1 MSASIQNKSTIA
13 SIASDFESEYAGKRI
28 CLIGG
33 KLQGVEAAYLA
44 KKAGLAVILIDKNPS
59 ALAQSLADEFH
70 CFDITKDK
78 SRFISISAESDF
90 MIPVNENEETIAFLK
105 SVSNE
110 NEIKCP
116 LLFDF
121 GAYEISCDKSKSKNY
136 FKKIGV
142 PTPADKPNMPPYFVK
157 PPSESGSVGARIIH
171 SDDELNSVPENYL
184 IEEYLEGPVISL
196 EVIGNGSNYSV
207 VKETHIHID
216 DVWDCFMVTPLPD
229 DETYRK
235 IALDLA
241 KGLNLKGIMDVEAI
255 SSQKGW
261 KVLEIDA
268 RFPSQTPICVYF
280 SSGVN
285 LLLLLIEAFTVSDSE
300 FKEKSLLNST
310 NPKYKDAYCI
320 FEHFQKEGGKL
331 ISGGEH
337 LISAGSNFHPFEA
350 DSASESGIEI
360 FECTGN
366 DGYQAYTVIS
376 YAKTEA
382 ETKKKREK
390 AISLIL
396 DKNE

>member
-1 MSASIQNKSTIA
+1 MSVSEKSS
-13 SIASDFESEYAGKRI
+13 SIASDFPESKYAGKRI

-44 KKAGLAVILIDKNPS
+44 KKAGLFVVLIDKNPS
-59 ALAQSLADEFH
+59 ALAQNLADEFH

-78 SRFISISAESDF
+78 SRFISLSENVDF
-90 MIPVNENEETIAFLK
+90 MIPVNENEKTIAFLK
-105 SVSNE
+105 SVFESG
-110 NEIKCP
+110 EIKCP

-121 GAYEISCDKSKSKNY
+121 GAYEISCDKTKSKNY
-136 FKKIGV
+136 FKTVGV
-142 PTPADKPNMPPYFVK
+142 PTPADKPNAPPYFVK
-157 PPSESGSVGARIIH
+157 PPSESGSIGAKIIH
-171 SDDELNSVPENYL
+171 SDDELKAVPPNYL

-196 EVIGNGSNYSV
+196 EVIGNGSDYIV

-216 DVWDCFMVTPLPD
+216 DVWDCYMVTPLPS
-229 DETYRK
+229 DETYQK
-235 IALDLA
+235 IAFDLA

-255 SSQKGW
+255 SSQKDR

-285 LLLLLIEAFTVSDSE
+285 LLLLLIEAFDSDSNHLNS

-310 NPKYKDAYCI
+310 NRKYEKSYCI
-320 FEHFQKEGGKL
+320 FEHFQKKDGAL

-337 LISAGSNFHPFEA
+337 LISAGSDFHSFAA
-350 DSASESGIEI
+350 DSNENSIEI
-360 FECTGN
+360 FECTGEN
-366 DGYQAYTVIS
+366 SYTAYTVIT

-382 ETKKKREK
+382 ETKEKREK
-390 AISLIL
+390 AMALIL
-396 DKNE
+396 ENKN

>member
-1 MSASIQNKSTIA
+1 MQNSIQCRMPA
-13 SIASDFESEYAGKRI
+13 SVQFNSPIISDFESKYAGKNI

-44 KKAGLAVILIDKNPS
+44 KKAGLSVILIDKNPM
-59 ALAQSLADEFH
+59 ALAQSLCDEFF

-78 SRFISISAESDF
+78 SRFISISEKSDY

-105 SVSNE
+105 SVSD
-110 NEIKCP
+110 EIKCP

-121 GAYEISCDKSKSKNY
+121 GAYEISSDKSKSKDY

-142 PTPADKPNMPPYFVK
+142 PTPADKPDEPPYFIK

-171 SDDELNSVPENYL
+171 SDEDLESVPANFL

-196 EVIGNGSNYSV
+196 EVIGNGNGKDFTV
-207 VKETHIHID
+207 VKETYIHID
-216 DVWDCFMVTPLPD
+216 DVWDCYQVTPLPS

-235 IALDLA
+235 IAFDLA
-241 KGLNLKGIMDVEAI
+241 NGLNLKGIMDVEAI

-261 KVLEIDA
+261 RVLEIDA

-285 LLLLLIEAFTVSDSE
+285 LLLLLIEAFSNPE

-310 NPKYKDAYCI
+310 NSKYKDAYCI
-320 FEHFQKEGGKL
+320 FEHFQKKDGKL

-337 LISAGSNFHPFEA
+337 LISAGCNFHPFE
-350 DSASESGIEI
+350 DSAYDGIEI
-360 FECTGN
+360 FECAGDN
-366 DGYQAYTVIS
+366 DYLAYTVIT
-376 YAKTEA
+376 YAKTES
-382 ETKKKREK
+382 ETMEKREK
-390 AISLIL
+390 AMSLIL
-396 DKNE
+396 NQ